1 MPVTTSPVVSAVA
14 DAFSA
19 AMVGSLAE
27 VPVLGAAELQQAYQK
42 RSLTVGGSWDSDT
55 GDVGTADAVTVETEE
70 SGAGRLLIE
79 VTTVSCIAYAGSG
92 DVDLEAHR
100 ASVNEIMAAV
110 RNAVRAI
117 TEVNGASAR
126 AQIAS
131 QQWAQVVDGNGA
143 GVIVAFDVA
152 VRVLP

>member
-1 MPVTTSPVVSAVA
+1 MPVTASPVVAAIA

-19 AMVGSLAE
+19 AMVGALAG
-27 VPVLGAAELQQAYQK
+27 VPVLGAADIQQAYQQ

-70 SGAGRLLIE
+70 TGAGRLLVE
-79 VTTVSCIAYAGSG
+79 VTTVSCIAYAGTG
-92 DVDLEAHR
+92 DLDLAVHR
-100 ASVNEIMAAV
+100 ASVNELMAAV

-117 TEVNGASAR
+117 TDVGGASAR

-131 QQWAQVVDGNGA
+131 QQWAQVVDTNGA

-152 VRVLP
+152 ARVLP